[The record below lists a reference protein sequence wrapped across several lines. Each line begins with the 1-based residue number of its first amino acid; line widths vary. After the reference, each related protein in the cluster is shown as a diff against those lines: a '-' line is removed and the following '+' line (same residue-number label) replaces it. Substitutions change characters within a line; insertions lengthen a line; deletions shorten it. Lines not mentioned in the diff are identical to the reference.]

1 MKSGVLLLLTGLIV
15 LALLGAGCTQG
26 PPQTTTPTPTPTSL
40 PPTPVA
46 TLTTGPTD
54 VVPSGQSVII
64 EVSRGTLSF
73 NPLITVTY
81 RGGPG
86 INLLSSLEVKVT
98 RPDGTSETA
107 SLAEPK
113 IGDSVD
119 VVGSTG
125 KDRVEVWA
133 VMKDGNTYKIYDQ
146 ILEFRK

>member
-1 MKSGVLLLLTGLIV
+1 MKTGVILLTCLIV
-15 LALLGAGCTQG
+15 LALLGAGCTQA
-26 PPQTTTPTPTPTSL
+26 PPQATTPTPTSTST

-54 VVPSGQSVII
+54 VVPPGQSIII

-81 RGGPG
+81 RGGTG
-86 INLLSSLEVKVT
+86 INLLSSLEVRVT
-98 RPDGTSETA
+98 QSDGTVETA
-107 SLAEPK
+107 SLAEPN

-146 ILEFRK
+146 VLEFRK